1 MRRIFNELYLRR
13 FNLLFLPIAVVWSMM
28 NTGSVLLSQKGIEQF
43 SDTFDPFFEM
53 IRFGDKFLLTNEAGP
68 LIKGKTITTTI
79 LVPSPHRIKAIYRS
93 DSSAFASISDGQAT
107 TPVALGGTYKKVYT
121 LIGLNDDSAVFKG
134 YGKSYRLRLGHDD
147 PLSFEQ
153 SVTRS
158 VADVSQSK
166 NEWRTIPRDVVMQQ
180 SKDLRAIYKQIE
192 ISEIYKG
199 NKIDGFRVNSI
210 DPNSIFG
217 RLGLVSGDVILAVN
231 NQKLESYADA
241 ISIYNKVPR
250 MRSIQIT
257 VLRNNLPK
265 DIVYEITR

>member
-1 MRRIFNELYLRR
+1 MNRIFNELNLRQ
-13 FNLLFLPIAVVWSMM
+13 FNLFFLPIAVVWSLM
-28 NTGSVLLSQKGIEQF
+28 NAGSLLLAQKGIEHY

-53 IRFGDKFLLTNEAGP
+53 IRLGDKFLLTHEAGSF
-68 LIKGKTITTTI
+68 LKGKTVTTTI
-79 LVPSPHRIKAIYRS
+79 SVPYPHRIKAIYRS
-93 DSSAFASISDGQAT
+93 PSSSLASISDGQT
-107 TPVALGGTYKKVYT
+107 TTVVALGEKYKKVYS
-121 LIGLNDDSAVFKG
+121 LIGLNDDAAVFKG
-134 YGKSYRLRLGHDD
+134 VGKSYRLRLGHDD

-153 SVTRS
+153 TVTRS

-166 NEWRTIPRDVVMQQ
+166 NEWRTIPRDVVVQQ
-180 SKDLRAIYKQIE
+180 SKDLRAIYKQID
-192 ISEIYKG
+192 ISEVYKG
-199 NKIDGFRVNSI
+199 DKIDGFRVNSI

-241 ISIYNKVPR
+241 FSIYNKVPR